1 MQTATDAAAILV
13 GVALIGLT
21 LSDVF
26 QSVIVPRAVGRR
38 FRFSFILWDVLW
50 KIWPALS
57 WRVYPRDD
65 DAREDFLAFFAPL
78 SLVLML
84 VLWAVVM
91 LLGYGCIFWALRYHI
106 RPVPQTYW
114 QSVYFAGSAF
124 FTIGFGDFVGTSGM
138 TRVLSLIAGAS
149 GFGVVSVTTAYLF
162 AIFGFF
168 QAREAFV
175 VTVGAQAGSPP
186 SGVGLLTM
194 APFDEIESDLPNVMR
209 AGQAW
214 TAVLMESH
222 LAYPT
227 IAYFRSSHDYE
238 SWVGTLGTLLDASI
252 LMMTA
257 LECSVGQARIMYNLG
272 RHATRDLGKHFRAR
286 GANRSP
292 GITRAE
298 FDTACERL
306 RQTGATVR
314 SNDETWNEFARLRST
329 YASDLDAL
337 AHHFEIPP
345 LQWVGD
351 RSMIA
356 TQHLLDQNP

>member
-1 MQTATDAAAILV
+1 MQTLLDGGALAL
-13 GVALIGLT
+13 GVALIALT
-21 LSDVF
+21 LNDVF
-26 QSVIVPRAVGRR
+26 QSVIVPRAVGRH
-38 FRFSFILWDVLW
+38 FRFSFILWDAAWKAWPVL
-50 KIWPALS
+50 A
-57 WRVYPRDD
+57 WRIHPRND

-78 SLVLML
+78 LLVLML

-106 RPVPQTYW
+106 RPIPQTYW
-114 QSVYFAGSAF
+114 QTVYFAGSAF
-124 FTIGFGDFVGTSGM
+124 FTIGFGDFVGTSGW
-138 TRVLSLIAGAS
+138 TRLISLVAGAS

-175 VTVGAQAGSPP
+175 DTVGAQAGSPP
-186 SGVGLLTM
+186 SGVGLIAL
-194 APFDEIESDLPNVMR
+194 ANYDERTSDLPAVMR
-209 AGQAW
+209 SGQVW

-252 LMMTA
+252 LMITT
-257 LECSVGQARIMYNLG
+257 LECNVGQARIMYNLG
-272 RHATRDLGKHFRAR
+272 RHATHDLAKYFRTR
-286 GANRSP
+286 VSNRVP
-292 GITRAE
+292 GITREE
-298 FDTACERL
+298 FETACERL
-306 RQTGATVR
+306 RATGISVR
-314 SNDETWNEFARLRST
+314 SDDETWNEFARLRTT

-351 RSMIA
+351 RSLIA
-356 TQHLLDQNP
+356 APHLLEKV